1 MTMTTPAAAS
11 QGGQRRPFTHPLKA
25 VMDDGRHP
33 WVWAELSAAEAEI
46 LCGLLDAFVH
56 YYNSESVSDPSELIP
71 GCWRGHPRLMHEL
84 PVLYWQWF
92 TCHHHPKAEVH
103 MSGEYYGKT
112 LPGFQ
117 RRLDTLIGMAATMC
131 RKRSAQHRRDRQRGR
146 SRPDDRRS
154 DPHPAQRGQT
164 VRRPRR
170 EHLPHVTPGFRNNGT
185 GRDHSHRRR
194 LRARPGRIG
203 PARPERPGATR
214 LGPRQRRQRGLIA
227 ADCDQ
232 RS

>member
-11 QGGQRRPFTHPLKA
+11 QGGQRPPFTHPLKA

-103 MSGEYYGKT
+103 MSGEYYAKT

-131 RKRSAQHRRDRQRGR
+131 RKGQHSTAAIDNE
-146 SRPDDRRS
+146 
-154 DPHPAQRGQT
+154 
-164 VRRPRR
+164 V
-170 EHLPHVTPGFRNNGT
+170 
-185 GRDHSHRRR
+185 
-194 LRARPGRIG
+194 G
-203 PARPERPGATR
+203 PARMTADQILTR
-214 LGPRQRRQRGLIA
+214 HSEDKRFVDHAVNTFRM
-227 ADCDQ
+227 
-232 RS
+232 